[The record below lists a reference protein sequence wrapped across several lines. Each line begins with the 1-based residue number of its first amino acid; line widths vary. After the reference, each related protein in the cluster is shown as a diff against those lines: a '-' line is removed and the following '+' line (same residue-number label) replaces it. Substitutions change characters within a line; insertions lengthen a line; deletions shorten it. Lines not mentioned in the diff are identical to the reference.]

1 MNDEA
6 SSEELSVT
14 NGSDVLTNGLKSR
27 SDLKQRVIAFKI
39 SHVCDFKNLTI
50 TKWFWGHQITVKEG
64 HADEVAQFFA
74 DLTFFL
80 RAEFAAKKEELRY
93 GKLARDGNV
102 FYAWEEFVK
111 RVPKE

>member
-1 MNDEA
+1 M
-6 SSEELSVT
+6 
-14 NGSDVLTNGLKSR
+14 
-27 SDLKQRVIAFKI
+27 
-39 SHVCDFKNLTI
+39 
-50 TKWFWGHQITVKEG
+50 KEG

-74 DLTFFL
+74 DLTYFL

-111 RVPKE
+111 SVPEE